1 MPAASAC
8 ISNWISQEKL
18 CVRQPEFCN
27 YSDTEEY
34 KQRLLR
40 FLDTAGNL
48 GELAMDSEVILQVV
62 MENPGMSIFPSGFAK
77 QHLVQSFARLPYYMC
92 FTFDWRGSN
101 SLVNFKEDPL
111 TYEMSMIVLW
121 YPDRSPR
128 LSHYEMDM
136 TFHHIDSISAAT
148 QHTLLLRPSG
158 SYEYSLQQRMLKRL
172 EFPYDTNCV
181 DYAKLEKLAHYPA
194 YHTQET
200 CFADCVRNETRR
212 RCGCTLT
219 DYPFRAFLNETF
231 CSGHTSQACTSRWR
245 PSYEKAC
252 SSRCRVPCHEVFYD
266 ANPVKSEDPG
276 LVLEDGGYH
285 MVSVKF
291 SMSSTSVNVLMFIEK
306 LQVTQILALVG
317 GYLGIWLGLS
327 IRTFA
332 VILVNW
338 CFEKLRRLQRSK
350 YAAAEV
356 SSVAR
361 FVRLVIEATCLVLCV
376 RNSLAD
382 VHHYWRF
389 PASVVYNED
398 QHVRFPVL
406 TLCFPDG
413 YNKSGMQVHQEME
426 APVDIGGNGDATMQ
440 FNADHLKNLIEQ
452 AYPPQDMIL
461 HCRMKARSDLCRD
474 FECRKLQAL
483 SLLSALKA
491 NALFESRKHFF
502 CICT

>member
-1 MPAASAC
+1 
-8 ISNWISQEKL
+8 
-18 CVRQPEFCN
+18 
-27 YSDTEEY
+27 
-34 KQRLLR
+34 
-40 FLDTAGNL
+40 
-48 GELAMDSEVILQVV
+48 
-62 MENPGMSIFPSGFAK
+62 
-77 QHLVQSFARLPYYMC
+77 MC
-92 FTFDWRGSN
+92 YTFDWRGSN

-121 YPDRSPR
+121 YPGRSPR
-128 LSHYEMDM
+128 LSQYEMDM
-136 TFHHIDSISAAT
+136 TFHHVDSISAAT
-148 QHTLLLRPSG
+148 KHTLLLRPSG

-181 DYAKLEKLAHYPA
+181 DYAKWEKLAHYPA

-212 RCGCTLT
+212 HCGCTLT

-231 CSGHTSQACTSRWR
+231 CASHEYHACTSLWR
-245 PSYEKAC
+245 PSYEKVC
-252 SSRCRVPCHEVFYD
+252 SAHCRVPCHEVFYD
-266 ANPVKSEDPG
+266 ANPVKREDPG
-276 LVLEDGGYH
+276 LILEDGGYH

-332 VILVNW
+332 IILVDG
-338 CFEKLRRLQRSK
+338 CFERLRRLQRSK

-361 FVRLVIEATCLVLCV
+361 FVRLVVEVACLVLCV

-382 VHHYWRF
+382 VHHYWHF
-389 PASVVYNED
+389 PAAVVYNED
-398 QHVRFPVL
+398 TRVRFPVL
-406 TLCFPDG
+406 TLCFPEG
-413 YNKSGMQVHQEME
+413 YNKSGMQVQQEIE
-426 APVDIGGNGDATMQ
+426 APLDIGGTGDATMQ

-452 AYPPQDMIL
+452 AYPPQDMVL
-461 HCRMKARSDLCRD
+461 KCTMKARSDVCRD
-474 FECRKLQAL
+474 FECRKLWKAAYTYVLHTVCYSMDFDLAADLRETAFAECPEPWKYTLTMTVNAGRDPMGNQVIMATVHDSGSFSGGL
-483 SLLSALKA
+483 PRTITMTATHKYVISAKQVNSHRSFL
-491 NALFESRKHFF
+491 
-502 CICT
+502 